1 MSFGDTF
8 TEAALGKVSVPE
20 DTDNAPNVIAEGA
33 AVNTTVGITAHSTF
47 ANGNA
52 SLDYSLSA
60 DSSGGGFKIDQN
72 TGVVTVADPSKIDFE
87 SALGHVYTI
96 TVLATKNNNFSN
108 SQTFTIS
115 VNDVTPSAPVDSN
128 AAANTVL
135 EGAANGTAVGI
146 TASSSDVNGGTVT
159 YSLIG
164 DTSGGGFTINATTGV
179 VTVADGSK
187 IDFESAPGHAYTV
200 TVQSSDG
207 TLTSSQAFTINV
219 ADVAFTVPADS
230 NGAANSVA
238 EGAVAGTTVGLTASA
253 SDPNGP
259 PVTYSLIDDTSG
271 GGFTINASTGVV
283 TVADASKIDYESSA
297 GHAYNVTVQAHSGA
311 QVTQQTFSVAV
322 TDVAP
327 SVPTDGNAAANTVA
341 EGAANG
347 TVVGVTASS
356 TDVNGPPVTYSLIDD
371 TSGGGFTINAS
382 TGVVTVADASKIDY
396 ESSAG
401 HAYNVTVQA
410 HGGAQVTQQTF
421 SVAVT
426 DVAPSVPVDSN
437 AAANTVLEGAAN
449 GTAVGLT
456 ASSTDVNGGAVTYT
470 LIGDTSGG
478 GFTID
483 ATTGVVTVADGS
495 KIDFESSAGHAYTVT
510 VQSSDGTLTSSQAF
524 TINVGDVPMTTP
536 VDSNGVANS
545 VAEGAAAGTTVGIT
559 ASATDPSGPAAT
571 YSLIGDTSGGGFT
584 VNASTGVVTVA
595 NPAKIDFE
603 SSAPGHT
610 YNITVQA
617 SNGVQTTSQVFT
629 VGITD
634 VAPSAPTDSNG
645 AANTVVEGAPN
656 GTAVG
661 VTASST
667 DVNGPAPT
675 YSLVGDT
682 SGGGF
687 TINATT
693 GVITV
698 ADSTKINFETA
709 PGHVY
714 TVTAQSSDGTLTNS
728 QTFTIAVTD
737 VAPTAPVDSNGA
749 TNTIAEGAANG
760 SAVGV
765 TAFSTDVNGPG
776 VTYSLVGDTSGG
788 GFTINS
794 TTGVITV
801 ADGTKLDYETTPGHA
816 YTVTAQASDGTLTNS
831 QTFTIAVTDVAP
843 TAPTDINGATNTVA
857 EGAANGSTVGITA
870 SSVDPNGPA
879 TTYSLSDSAGGRFA
893 INSSTGVVTVANG
906 AAIDFE
912 TAAGHAYG
920 ITVLATNGALSTSS
934 AFSIGVTDVAPSA
947 PTDSNGAA
955 NTVVEGAANGTV
967 VGITASSTD
976 PGGGPTP
983 TYTLSDNAGGRFAI
997 NSTTGVVTVANGAA
1011 IDFETAPGHAYGITV
1026 QATAGA
1032 LSTTQNF
1039 TIAVSDVAPTA
1050 PVDSDGATNTV
1061 AEGAANGSAV
1071 GVTAFS
1077 TDVNGPGVTYSLVG
1091 DTSNGGFT
1099 INSTTGV
1106 ITVAD
1111 GTKLDYE
1118 TTPSH
1123 AYTVTAQASDG
1134 TLTNSQT
1141 FTIALTDVAP
1151 SAPTDINGATNTV
1164 AEGAANGSTVGIT
1177 ASSVDPNGP
1186 ATTYSLS
1193 DSAGGRFAINSS
1205 TGVVTVANGAAIDF
1219 ETAAGHAYGITV
1231 LATNGALSTSSAFS
1245 IGVTDVAPS
1254 APADINGAAD
1264 SVFEGATNGTVVGI
1278 TASSTDPGGGPV
1290 STYTLTDSAGGRF
1303 AIDPTT
1309 GIVTVAN
1316 GAAIDFETAPGPGH
1330 SYGITV
1336 QATAGALSSTHTFS
1350 IGIGDVN
1357 EAPAGTDKTVT
1368 MLEGDS
1374 YVFGVADFG
1383 FSDPSDSVN
1392 PNSLLAVKMTTVPG
1406 AGTGT
1411 FTNNGITVNAG
1422 DSVSATDIA
1431 TGHLVFTPAAHS
1443 NGAPE
1448 ASFTFQVQDN
1458 GGTLNGGVDLDQSA
1472 NTVDIN
1478 VNAVNDAPVNSV
1490 PLATQ
1495 NVNEEATLTFSTVN
1509 GNAITISDI
1518 DVGSGN
1524 ETVTLS
1530 VTSGILAL
1538 ASHAGLVSF
1547 SDNAAAITLTGT
1559 IANIDNALNGLTYTG
1574 NLDFHGND
1582 TLVVNT
1588 NDNGNTGAG
1597 GPKTDSDNISITVHD
1612 VADTPSVTNATT
1624 NEDTQSASGLV
1635 VSRNA
1640 TDSTDVAFFKIT
1652 GITHGTLFQNDGI
1665 TAINNGDFITF
1676 GQANAGLKFTPAADF
1691 FGNGSFNVQASTSNT
1706 NAGLGGSL
1714 ATATI
1719 TVDPVADTPSVT
1731 NATTNED
1738 VQSTAGLVV
1747 SHNPVDGAEVGFV
1760 KITGITHGTLFQND
1774 GVTAINDGDFITFGQ
1789 ANAGLKFTPTAD
1801 FFGNGSFDVQA
1812 STSNAD
1818 AGLGGSVQ
1826 TATIT
1831 VNPVADTPSV
1841 TNATTNEDTQSA
1853 SGLVVSHNPV
1863 DGAEVG
1869 FVKITGITNGTLFQN
1884 DGTTAINNGD
1894 FITFGQA
1901 NAGLKFTP
1909 AADFFGNG
1917 SFSVQASTSN
1927 TDAGLG
1933 GSVQTATIT
1942 VDPVNDAPTLTAHD
1956 RDPVYAPGGVQL
1968 FDSTSVSVGPAN
1980 ESTQNIKQLV
1990 LTVSNVDG
1998 TGTTDHLSIDGTDV
2012 FLTDGNTAVG
2022 ATHGVDISVT
2032 LLAGTATVTISKAAG
2047 DIPAADVASI
2057 VNGLTYTNDA
2067 VGGGETPRHVTL
2079 TSIQD
2084 DGGGTAPNVDTS
2096 ALSIDSTV
2104 TFNLPPAITSDGAGA
2119 TATKSIAEN
2128 TTAVTTVTATDPDSG
2143 PSPIAFSIVPGD
2155 DGGKFS
2161 IDATGHLAFLSAPN
2175 FENPTDVGD
2184 TAGNNTYVV
2193 TVRASDGAS
2202 FDDQTITV
2210 TVTDVNEAPV
2220 ITSNGGGDTASINVN
2235 ENSTTVT
2242 TVTATDQ
2249 DVPAQTLTYSL
2260 VTGAGSPDQAKFT
2273 IDAAGH
2279 LSFITAPNF
2288 EVPTDANTDNDYV
2301 VQVKVTDNGVNPA
2314 NLSDIQTITVHVQ
2327 DVNEAPDTAA
2337 VTVAGNE
2344 DPTGPAYIPITITGT
2359 DVDAGDHVASF
2370 HITNV
2375 PNTGTQGTLYSD
2387 IGLTTQVTNGADVTA
2402 TANSAT
2408 LYFVPNA
2415 NFNTHAGAVTFN
2427 AAATDTHSLT
2437 DATPATETINVTA
2450 VNDAPVNTAPAN
2462 SDLGTAFSNTNF
2474 AVSGFSVADV
2484 DAGDSVPG
2492 DIHVTLGATH
2502 GNVSVTLNGTT
2513 VASGTNGSHSV
2524 TLDGTVAQVNAA
2536 LASLVY
2542 HSDDGYTGS
2551 DTLTMHTDDLGH
2563 TGSGGA
2569 KTADAS
2575 VDIGIV
2581 PQVFVIDNTPAGAGN
2596 NGSLTDPFN
2605 SIASFNTNANDGA
2618 GDYIYVNAG
2627 TYSEA
2632 DGINLLGS
2640 EHLYGQGQTL
2650 TFTNPVTGQIVTIGT
2665 GSAGNTPVIS
2675 VTGANQHG
2683 IDLGADD
2690 QVTGLNVQTTLGNQI
2705 GIHDSGASVGTTTG
2719 LTVSDVDVTGA
2730 GQAVNIAH
2738 GGLLNVAIDTLTS
2751 TGSTGNGIHLGTN
2764 SGGTALTG
2772 SFSAGTGANAAGSSI
2787 SGSTGTAFLVG
2798 DGLGSASTGGTASI
2812 NFGGAVSAN
2821 NAGLI
2826 DIQDHA
2832 TGAVTLSGTLT
2843 HTGTGAGIVMD
2854 DNSSNFTYS
2863 GSSNSL
2869 NTGASTAINI
2879 TDQSGGTVAFSSPLN
2894 IDTTSGA
2901 GINIAGTNTGATFN
2915 FTGGSDTIDTTGGTG
2930 FSAAGGGTVSVT
2942 GSGNTISSG
2951 AGTAL
2956 NLNGI
2961 TVGGS
2966 GITFDSAT
2974 TSGAATGISINAVTG
2989 GAINV
2994 NGGSIA
3000 GATTRGVDIAAAAND
3015 ITIASTISSTGGH
3028 SVEVTSSGKAGGN
3041 AISFS
3046 GAITDTGG
3054 GINLDNNDQGGVATI
3069 NFTGGLA
3076 INTSAS
3082 NSTGFSATNG
3092 GTVNVTQNNTSIVN
3106 TINSGQG
3113 TALNIAN
3120 TDIGAS
3126 DVTFR
3131 SLASSGGTANGII
3144 LDHTGT
3150 AGGLHVTGTTTAG
3163 SGGTI
3168 ASKTGADGS
3177 ATQGSGIYLNNT
3189 SDVQLNH
3196 MQLNNFQ
3203 NFGIRGFEVNG
3214 FTLANSTVNATSGTN
3229 GNSSGADEGS
3239 VSFRAAD
3246 SAHNGL
3252 TGTASITN
3260 STIANGLE
3268 DNFNVFN
3275 NSGSLNLTVSGST
3288 FRDTSPGTP
3297 GNDGLL
3303 LQADNT
3309 ANITGLITNSS
3320 FLRNFANGIQV
3331 INNGS
3336 GNVDVDVGQA
3346 GVAGSGGTFTDNFVG
3361 TNFDQ
3366 NGAGTFNFN
3375 VLNAGFTT
3383 ANYAALFGA
3392 GSAGSQINVNRGGST
3407 SPVARGLFTGNI
3419 DNNTINNADSGTGA
3433 GVEVSVNG
3441 TGTGSNTTTVK
3452 IDGNNISHVANF
3464 GIHVDAGDGN
3474 GIVNATITNNTVSTT
3489 TSAALQAIRVDGGLT
3504 SSQAGAPGT
3513 PDNGTLNFDIHGNS
3527 LSTDP
3532 LAGLTDIR
3540 VRQRFNYTDKIEG
3553 YAGGATDDAAVQA
3566 YLASLNTHIGGGP
3579 ATVAADHNNTGFGT
3593 IVAVTEPPAP
3603 LLAAAGGVQAI
3614 SPTPGVT
3621 SLSQAELD
3629 SVKAAAIAQWAT
3641 AGASGAQLAALA
3653 ALTLTVADLAGDR
3666 VADHT
3671 PGHIV
3676 VDVNAAGH
3684 GWFVDP
3690 TPGDNSE
3697 FTHAV
3702 NAAGTDLLTDPT
3714 NAAAGH
3720 LDLVTAVS
3728 HEMGHELGLDDSTS
3742 AAEVND
3748 LMHIS
3753 LVDGERRLPD
3763 ATDVAQTG
3771 EADIPQVAQAPA
3783 GTPVLAGNAA
3793 NNTIDAG
3800 HGGNILFGGAGAD
3813 NFVFGPSIQ
3822 LTAPTPAQITHV
3834 ADYHAAE
3841 GDTFDFSALTSAFH
3855 NSGVNDSLVV
3865 RAVEDASGKFA
3876 TLQVDHIDPMG
3887 LPSAPNWVNVA
3898 QLDGAHAGDS
3908 VNVLIDSHS
3917 SVHLAQIHV
3926 DLLV

>member
-1 MSFGDTF
+1 MAFGDAIV
-8 TEAALGKVSVPE
+8 EAVLGKVSVPE
-20 DTDNAPNVIAEGA
+20 DTDSTPNAVAEGA

-87 SALGHVYTI
+87 SAPGHVYTI
-96 TVLATKNNNFSN
+96 TVLATKNNNFSS

-115 VNDVTPSAPVDSN
+115 VNDVAPSTPVDSN

-135 EGAANGTAVGI
+135 EGAANGATVGV
-146 TASSSDVNGGTVT
+146 TASSTDVNGGAVT

-164 DTSGGGFTINATTGV
+164 DTSGGGFTVNATTGV

-187 IDFESAPGHAYTV
+187 IDFESA
-200 TVQSSDG
+200 
-207 TLTSSQAFTINV
+207 
-219 ADVAFTVPADS
+219 
-230 NGAANSVA
+230 
-238 EGAVAGTTVGLTASA
+238 
-253 SDPNGP
+253 
-259 PVTYSLIDDTSG
+259 
-271 GGFTINASTGVV
+271 
-283 TVADASKIDYESSA
+283 
-297 GHAYNVTVQAHSGA
+297 
-311 QVTQQTFSVAV
+311 
-322 TDVAP
+322 
-327 SVPTDGNAAANTVA
+327 
-341 EGAANG
+341 
-347 TVVGVTASS
+347 
-356 TDVNGPPVTYSLIDD
+356 
-371 TSGGGFTINAS
+371 
-382 TGVVTVADASKIDY
+382 
-396 ESSAG
+396 
-401 HAYNVTVQA
+401 
-410 HGGAQVTQQTF
+410 
-421 SVAVT
+421 
-426 DVAPSVPVDSN
+426 
-437 AAANTVLEGAAN
+437 
-449 GTAVGLT
+449 
-456 ASSTDVNGGAVTYT
+456 
-470 LIGDTSGG
+470 
-478 GFTID
+478 
-483 ATTGVVTVADGS
+483 
-495 KIDFESSAGHAYTVT
+495 AGHAYTVT

-524 TINVGDVPMTTP
+524 TINVGDVSMTTPVDTNGAANSVAEGAAAGTAVGITASATDPSGPAPTYSLIGDTSAGGFTINASTGVVTVANPAKIDFESSGAGHSYNITVQASNGVQTTSQVFTVGVTDVAPSAPTDSNGAANSVVEGAAVGTVVGVTASSSDVNGGAVTYSLTADSSGGGFTINSTTGVITVANSAKIDYETAAGHAYTVTAQASDGTLTNSQTFSIGVTDVAPSAPVDANGATNTVLEGAANGTAVGITASSTDVNGGAVTYSLIGDTSGGGFTINATTGVITVADGSKIDYESSPGHAYTVTAQASDGTLTSSQAFTINVGDVPMTTP
-536 VDSNGVANS
+536 VDSNGAANS

-559 ASATDPSGPAAT
+559 ASATDPSGPATT
-571 YSLIGDTSGGGFT
+571 YSLIGDTSAGGFT
-584 VNASTGVVTVA
+584 INASTGVVTVA

-603 SSAPGHT
+603 SSGAGHS

-629 VGITD
+629 VGVTD

-645 AANTVVEGAPN
+645 AANTVAEGAAN
-656 GTAVG
+656 GTVVG

-675 YSLVGDT
+675 YSLTGDT

-698 ADSTKINFETA
+698 ADSTKINYETA
-709 PGHVY
+709 
-714 TVTAQSSDGTLTNS
+714 
-728 QTFTIAVTD
+728 
-737 VAPTAPVDSNGA
+737 
-749 TNTIAEGAANG
+749 
-760 SAVGV
+760 
-765 TAFSTDVNGPG
+765 
-776 VTYSLVGDTSGG
+776 
-788 GFTINS
+788 
-794 TTGVITV
+794 
-801 ADGTKLDYETTPGHA
+801 PGHA

-831 QTFTIAVTDVAP
+831 QTFTIAVSDVAP
-843 TAPTDINGATNTVA
+843 SAPVDSNGATNTVA
-857 EGAANGSTVGITA
+857 EGAANGST
-870 SSVDPNGPA
+870 
-879 TTYSLSDSAGGRFA
+879 
-893 INSSTGVVTVANG
+893 
-906 AAIDFE
+906 
-912 TAAGHAYG
+912 
-920 ITVLATNGALSTSS
+920 
-934 AFSIGVTDVAPSA
+934 
-947 PTDSNGAA
+947 
-955 NTVVEGAANGTV
+955 
-967 VGITASSTD
+967 
-976 PGGGPTP
+976 
-983 TYTLSDNAGGRFAI
+983 
-997 NSTTGVVTVANGAA
+997 
-1011 IDFETAPGHAYGITV
+1011 
-1026 QATAGA
+1026 
-1032 LSTTQNF
+1032 
-1039 TIAVSDVAPTA
+1039 
-1050 PVDSDGATNTV
+1050 
-1061 AEGAANGSAV
+1061 V

-1106 ITVAD
+1106 VTVAD

-1151 SAPTDINGATNTV
+1151 TAPTDINGAANSV

-1186 ATTYSLS
+1186 ATTYSLT
-1193 DSAGGRFAINSS
+1193 DSAGGRFAIDSS

-1231 LATNGALSTSSAFS
+1231 QATSGALSTSTAFS
-1245 IGVTDVAPS
+1245 IGVTDVGPS
-1254 APADINGAAD
+1254 TPTDSNGAAD
-1264 SVFEGATNGTVVGI
+1264 SVFEGAANGTVVGI
-1278 TASSTDPGGGPV
+1278 TASSTDPGGGPAP
-1290 STYTLTDSAGGRF
+1290 TYSLTDSAGGRF
-1303 AIDPTT
+1303 AINSTT

-1336 QATAGALSSTHTFS
+1336 QSTAGALSSTHTFS
-1350 IGIGDVN
+1350 IGVGDVN

-1374 YVFGVADFG
+1374 YTFSVADFG

-1411 FTNNGITVNAG
+1411 FTNNGVTVNAG
-1422 DSVSATDIA
+1422 DSVLATDIA
-1431 TGHLVFTPAAHS
+1431 AGHLVFTPAAHS

-1458 GGTLNGGVDLDQSA
+1458 GGIANGGVDLDQSA
-1472 NTVDIN
+1472 NTVSIN

-1490 PLATQ
+1490 PVATQ
-1495 NVNEEATLTFSTVN
+1495 SVNEEATLTFSSGG

-1524 ETVTLS
+1524 ETVTLTVS
-1530 VTSGILAL
+1530 NGTLAL
-1538 ASHAGLVSF
+1538 GSHAGLVSF
-1547 SDNAAAITLTGT
+1547 SPDNAVSITLTGT
-1559 IANIDNALNGLTYTG
+1559 VANVNAAMDGLTYTG

-1582 TLVVNT
+1582 TLVVGT

-1597 GPKTDSDNISITVHD
+1597 GPKTDSDNVTITVND

-1624 NEDTQSASGLV
+1624 NEDIQSASGLI

-1640 TDSTDVAFFKIT
+1640 TDGPTVAFFKIT
-1652 GITHGTLFQNDGI
+1652 GIANGTLFQNDGV

-1676 GQANAGLKFTPAADF
+1676 AEANAGLKFTPAADF
-1691 FGNGSFNVQASTSNT
+1691 FGNGSFNVQASTTNT

-1738 VQSTAGLVV
+1738 TQSAAGLVV
-1747 SHNPVDGAEVGFV
+1747 SHNAADGAEVGFV

-1774 GVTAINDGDFITFGQ
+1774 GTTPINDGDFITYAQ
-1789 ANAGLKFTPTAD
+1789 ANAGLKFTPAAD
-1801 FFGNGSFDVQA
+1801 FFGNGTFNVQA
-1812 STSNAD
+1812 STSNSD

-1826 TATIT
+1826 TATVT

-1841 TNATTNEDTQSA
+1841 TGATTNEDTQST
-1853 SGLVVSHNPV
+1853 SGLVVTHNPV

-1869 FVKITGITNGTLFQN
+1869 FVKVTGITNGTLFQN

-1894 FITFGQA
+1894 FITYAQA

-1909 AADFFGNG
+1909 AADFNGNG
-1917 SFSVQASTSN
+1917 SFDVQASTSN
-1927 TDAGLG
+1927 TNAGLG

-1942 VDPVNDAPTLTAHD
+1942 VDPVNDAPSLTAHD
-1956 RDPVYAPGGVQL
+1956 RDPVYAAGVQL
-1968 FDSTSVSVGPAN
+1968 FDSTTVSVGPAN

-2012 FLTDGNTAVG
+2012 FLTNGNTAVG
-2022 ATHGVDISVT
+2022 ANHGVSISVA
-2032 LLAGTATVTISKAAG
+2032 LAAGTATVTIAKPVG
-2047 DIPAADVASI
+2047 DIPAADVVSI
-2057 VNGLTYTNDA
+2057 VNGLTYTNDD
-2067 VGGGETPRHVTL
+2067 VTSGETARHVTL

-2084 DGGGTAPNVDTS
+2084 DGGTSPGVDTTT
-2096 ALSIDSTV
+2096 LSIDSTV

-2119 TATKSIAEN
+2119 TATKSVAEN

-2143 PSPIAFSIVPGD
+2143 PSPITFSIVPGD
-2155 DGGKFS
+2155 DGAKFG
-2161 IDATGHLAFLSAPN
+2161 IDAGGHLAFLSAPN

-2220 ITSNGGGDTASINVN
+2220 ITSDGGGATASINVN

-2260 VTGAGSPDQAKFT
+2260 VTGAGSPDKAKFT

-2301 VQVKVTDNGVNPA
+2301 VQVQVTDNGVNPA

-2327 DVNEAPDTAA
+2327 DVNEAPDTAS
-2337 VTVAGNE
+2337 VTVTGNE

-2359 DVDAGDHVASF
+2359 DPDTVALDHVASF
-2370 HITNV
+2370 HITNI
-2375 PNTGTQGTLYSD
+2375 PNAATQGTLYSD
-2387 IGLTTQVTNGADVTA
+2387 IGLTTPVTEGANVTA
-2402 TANSAT
+2402 SGNAAT

-2437 DATPATETINVTA
+2437 DATPGTETINVTA

-2474 AVSGFSVADV
+2474 AVSGFSVTDV

-2492 DIHVTLGATH
+2492 DIHVTLAATH

-2513 VASGTNGSHSV
+2513 VAAGTNGSHSV

-2536 LASLVY
+2536 LASLIY
-2542 HSDDGYTGS
+2542 HSDDGYTGT
-2551 DTLTMHTDDLGH
+2551 DTVTLHTDDLGH

-2575 VDIGIV
+2575 VDIGII

-2596 NGSLTDPFN
+2596 NGSLSDPFN
-2605 SIASFNTNANDGA
+2605 SIGSFNSNANDGS
-2618 GDYIYVNAG
+2618 GDYIYINAG

-2632 DGINLLGS
+2632 DGINLLGG

-2665 GSAGNTPVIS
+2665 GSVGNTPIIS

-2719 LTVSDVDVTGA
+2719 LTISDVDVTGT

-2764 SGGTALTG
+2764 LGGTALTG

-2798 DGLGSASTGGTASI
+2798 DGAGSVSTGGTASI
-2812 NFGGAVSAN
+2812 NFGGAISAN

-2832 TGAVTLSGTLT
+2832 TGAVTLSGNLT

-2863 GSSNSL
+2863 GTSNSL

-2879 TDQSGGTVAFSSPLN
+2879 TDQSGGTVAFSGPLN
-2894 IDTTSGA
+2894 IDTTSGT
-2901 GINIAGTNTGATFN
+2901 GVNIGGTTTGGTFN
-2915 FTGGSDTIDTTGGTG
+2915 FSGGNLTVDTTGGAG

-2942 GSGNTISSG
+2942 GSGNTLSSG
-2951 AGTAL
+2951 TGTAL

-2974 TSGAATGISINAVTG
+2974 TSGAANGILINTVTG
-2989 GAINV
+2989 GAITV

-3000 GATTRGVDIAAAAND
+3000 GATTRGVDINAAQD
-3015 ITIASTISSTGGH
+3015 TITIASSVASTAAGR
-3028 SVEVTSSGKAGGN
+3028 SVEVTNSGKSGGN
-3041 AISFS
+3041 TISFS
-3046 GAITDTGG
+3046 GAVTDPGLG
-3054 GINLDNNDQGGVATI
+3054 VNLDNNDQNGGVATI
-3069 NFTGGLA
+3069 NFSGGLN
-3076 INTSAS
+3076 IDSTTN
-3082 NSTGFSATNG
+3082 TGFNATNG
-3092 GTVNVTQNNTSIVN
+3092 GTVNVTNGANNSIV
-3106 TINSGQG
+3106 TTTG
-3113 TALNIAN
+3113 TALNVSN
-3120 TDIGAS
+3120 TTIGAS
-3126 DVTFR
+3126 GLTFHDI
-3131 SLASSGGTANGII
+3131 SA
-3144 LDHTGT
+3144 GT
-3150 AGGLHVTGTTTAG
+3150 AGSGPVNGILLNATGSTAGLTVTGNGSTAG

-3168 ASKTGADGS
+3168 QHATNGIS
-3177 ATQGSGIYLNNT
+3177 ATDTDFLSLSYMNFTGNGLNQTQAGSSTSVGGDLRTGNNLSAVANINLKDTNTVALDHVSVTNSGQIGINGNN
-3189 SDVQLNH
+3189 
-3196 MQLNNFQ
+3196 
-3203 NFGIRGFEVNG
+3203 VNG
-3214 FTLANSTVNATSGTN
+3214 FTLSHSTVTGNGNEAFESGLLFQNLLGTDTISDTIIKDNAARQIHISNTADNSTLNLSITGTRTNNAYPTQDTSTTVIGNTTANPASTTTQQGILFETNTTGSNVNMGLTINGVAFNNNIPQNAVDIQHLSASGTLT
-3229 GNSSGADEGS
+3229 GS
-3239 VSFRAAD
+3239 V
-3246 SAHNGL
+3246 
-3252 TGTASITN
+3252 
-3260 STIANGLE
+3260 
-3268 DNFNVFN
+3268 
-3275 NSGSLNLTVSGST
+3275 
-3288 FRDTSPGTP
+3288 
-3297 GNDGLL
+3297 
-3303 LQADNT
+3303 Q
-3309 ANITGLITNSS
+3309 NSS
-3320 FLRNFANGIQV
+3320 FDTNAGGVIISMQNGSAAQTSSFDTMNNEFNRSALQSILYAAANAYNGHLTGIVTGNTIGTSGQAGSAVYPTSGANANGIEV
-3331 INNGS
+3331 NFI
-3336 GNVDVDVGQA
+3336 
-3346 GVAGSGGTFTDNFVG
+3346 GGTGSIATRIQNNTIQQFDNTGISERV
-3361 TNFDQ
+3361 
-3366 NGAGTFNFN
+3366 NGAGTITSIVDNNTVREPFGSSAIGMNFN
-3375 VLNAGFTT
+3375 VGTT
-3383 ANYAALFGA
+3383 AGA
-3392 GSAGSQINVNRGGST
+3392 TAVGDFQIT
-3407 SPVARGLFTGNI
+3407 
-3419 DNNTINNADSGTGA
+3419 NNAIQGTYPDVG
-3433 GVEVSVNG
+3433 GGPEGLLTNVRFNG
-3441 TGTGSNTTTVK
+3441 TFKLPGYGGGGTDLTA
-3452 IDGNNISHVANF
+3452 VANF
-3464 GIHVDAGDGN
+3464 IAGN
-3474 GIVNATITNNTVSTT
+3474 NPGIVGGTGNMIIQR
-3489 TSAALQAIRVDGGLT
+3489 SAPGVY
-3504 SSQAGAPGT
+3504 SGAPA
-3513 PDNGTLNFDIHGNS
+3513 LVS
-3527 LSTDP
+3527 P
-3532 LAGLTDIR
+3532 L
-3540 VRQRFNYTDKIEG
+3540 F
-3553 YAGGATDDAAVQA
+3553 
-3566 YLASLNTHIGGGP
+3566 
-3579 ATVAADHNNTGFGT
+3579 
-3593 IVAVTEPPAP
+3593 
-3603 LLAAAGGVQAI
+3603 AAAGGVQAS
-3614 SPTPGVT
+3614 SPTSGETHLTQV
-3621 SLSQAELD
+3621 QLD
-3629 SVKAAAIAQWAT
+3629 SVVAAAIAQWEH
-3641 AGASGAQLAALA
+3641 AGASASQLAALHA
-3653 ALTLTVADLAGDR
+3653 TTFSVADLSG
-3666 VADHT
+3666 VTVGEET
-3671 PGHIV
+3671 PGHITI
-3676 VDVNAAGH
+3676 DIDAAGH

-3690 TPGDNSE
+3690 TPSDNSE
-3697 FTHAV
+3697 FTHAQ
-3702 NAAGTDLLTDPT
+3702 NAAGTDLLTDPSS
-3714 NAAAGH
+3714 AAAGH
-3720 LDLVTAVS
+3720 LDLLTTVT
-3728 HEMGHELGLDDSTS
+3728 HELGHVLGLNDTQTPAD
-3742 AAEVND
+3742 D
-3748 LMHIS
+3748 LMYIN

-3763 ATDVAQTG
+3763 AADVAQANATSA
-3771 EADIPQVAQAPA
+3771 EAAEAALPVSAQAAA
-3783 GTPVLAGNAA
+3783 GTPIVVGTAGND
-3793 NNTIDAG
+3793 TIDAG
-3800 HGGNILFGGAGAD
+3800 HGGNILFGGTGAD

-3822 LTAPTPAQITHV
+3822 LNAPTPAQITHV
-3834 ADYHAAE
+3834 ADYHAAQ

-3855 NSGVNDSLVV
+3855 NSSVNDSLVV

-3898 QLDGAHAGDS
+3898 QLDGAHAGDA
-3908 VNVLIDSHS
+3908 VNVLIDNH